1 MNPSQAPIRGII
13 TTSIMQALN
22 SISSILQLVRLASPS
37 LPIGSYSYSQGL
49 EHACE
54 AGWVS
59 NFEEAGQWLEGVML
73 HGLAML
79 DIPLLS
85 RMYDAVEKQD
95 MNEALRWSRYL
106 LACRETSELRKED
119 RQTGLSLARLLRDLG
134 NHDAAKCMEHETAS
148 LALSFS
154 LAAHHW
160 QITAKGCCYAY
171 LWSWLENQVAAAVK
185 LVPLG
190 QTDGQRLLDQLIPVI
205 EQCLVLG
212 MELNTEDIEGSLPG
226 LALGSARHENQYSR
240 LFQS

>member
-1 MNPSQAPIRGII
+1 MLNNH
-13 TTSIMQALN
+13 AL
-22 SISSILQLVRLASPS
+22 LQLVRLASPS

-54 AGWVS
+54 AGWIK
-59 NFEEAGQWLEGVML
+59 NFDEAEAWLEGVML
-73 HGLAML
+73 NGLARL

-85 RMYDAVEKQD
+85 RMWHAWELADCKA
-95 MNEALRWSRYL
+95 ALNWSRYL

-119 RQTGLSLARLLRDLG
+119 RQTGISLARLLRDLSK
-134 NHDAAKCMEHETAS
+134 DAADDCMHNDSAS

-160 QITAKGCCYAY
+160 NIPLKGCGYAY
-171 LWSWLENQVAAAVK
+171 CWSWLENQVAAAIK

-190 QTDGQRLLDQLIPVI
+190 QTDGQRILGELIPVI
-205 EQCLVLG
+205 EQCVATGLDL
-212 MELNTEDIEGSLPG
+212 EDDQIEGSLPG
-226 LALGSARHENQYSR
+226 LALGSAMHENQYSR